1 MSDFFI
7 YFIASVL
14 IYSFSLVGIGYAY
27 SKPPKTRRA
36 LIILIIV
43 AYGILWGVALTLKDK
58 IL

>member
-7 YFIASVL
+7 YVIASIL
-14 IYSFSLVGIGYAY
+14 IYTFSLVGIDYAY